1 MITDISKVNSIEE
14 LPSPYNSGETT
25 EEMHEIKGNVLTT
38 MERAVQITERIKAN
52 GRIAVNA
59 VCSIGK
65 DLRTM
70 KIDELYTELGYE
82 SFEDYAEKEFQLK
95 RRQAYQYISVYEKL
109 GEEFV
114 QSNAQLGI
122 TKLSLLV
129 AANPEDRTEIMESED
144 VQGMTSKELEEALAK
159 CKQQGEQLSMLEE
172 ENIKLK
178 EESELDRKEQ
188 ENANAA
194 AQRYKNECKHRAED
208 QQRLEGRVKN
218 LEEELKDKERIIAN
232 LEGSV
237 KEKEVIKEV
246 PDKKT
251 EKELAKVKKA
261 QAAAEKELEK
271 AKSEIE
277 NVNRVKEQMHE
288 EAQKKISELNS
299 KIEELSKAAEKPA
312 ENADKS
318 NFKAILT
325 SVYKEIIGLVEFIK
339 SSDNPEERK
348 VFFKKALEVLN
359 AGKDSLKGIELP
371 VVVEDKKDV

>member
-1 MITDISKVNSIEE
+1 MNSNEVMLRPE
-14 LPSPYNSGETT
+14 QEAFL
-25 EEMHEIKGNVLTT
+25 
-38 MERAVQITERIKAN
+38 ITERIKDY
-52 GRIAVNA
+52 GKVAVNA
-59 VCSIGK
+59 VCNIGK
-65 DLRTM
+65 DLRRM
-70 KIDELYTELGYE
+70 KIENLFVHLGYE

-122 TKLSLLV
+122 TKLSLLA
-129 AANPEDRTEIMESED
+129 AANPEDRAEIMESED

-159 CKQQGEQLSMLEE
+159 CKQQGEQLSLLQE
-172 ENIKLK
+172 ENSKLK

-188 ENANAA
+188 ENTNAA
-194 AQRYKNECKHRAED
+194 AQHYKNECKHRAED

-218 LEEELKDKERIIAN
+218 LEEELKDKDRIIADLKGN
-232 LEGSV
+232 V
-237 KEKEVIKEV
+237 KEIIKEI
-246 PDKKT
+246 PDKKA

-277 NVNRVKEQMHE
+277 NVNRVKEQMYE

-299 KIEELSKAAEKPA
+299 QIEELSKVAEKPT

-318 NFKAILT
+318 NFKAMLT
-325 SVYKEIIGLVEFIK
+325 STYKEITGLVEFVRNSEPKDRETFI
-339 SSDNPEERK
+339 
-348 VFFKKALEVLN
+348 KKALEVVN
-359 AGKDSLKGIELP
+359 IGKDALKKIDPCIQIEA
-371 VVVEDKKDV
+371 EEANE

>member
-1 MITDISKVNSIEE
+1 MITDISKVNSVEE
-14 LPSPYNSGETT
+14 LPSPYNSADTT
-25 EEMHEIKGNVLTT
+25 EEKGTVLTT

-65 DLRTM
+65 DLRIM
-70 KIDELYTELGYE
+70 KIDKLYTELGYE
-82 SFEDYAEKEFQLK
+82 EFEDYAEKEFQLK

-122 TKLSLLV
+122 TKLSLLA
-129 AANPEDRTEIMESED
+129 AANPEDRAEIMESED

-159 CKQQGEQLSMLEE
+159 CKQQGEQLSLLQEENDELKSAAKDRDDLEKELEE
-172 ENIKLK
+172 VRQKCI
-178 EESELDRKEQ
+178 EQ
-188 ENANAA
+188 EN
-194 AQRYKNECKHRAED
+194 KINE
-208 QQRLEGRVKN
+208 LESAPVEV
-218 LEEELKDKERIIAN
+218 LTKEIQ
-232 LEGSV
+232 
-237 KEKEVIKEV
+237 V

-271 AKSEIE
+271 AKNEIE
-277 NVNRVKEQMHE
+277 NVNRVKEQMYE

-339 SSDNPEERK
+339 SSDEPEEQK
-348 VFFKKALEVLN
+348 VYIWKAFEVLD
-359 AGKDSLKGIELP
+359 AGKESLKEIELP
-371 VVVEDKKDV
+371 VVVEDKEDV

>member
-1 MITDISKVNSIEE
+1 MNNNEVML
-14 LPSPYNSGETT
+14 LPEQ
-25 EEMHEIKGNVLTT
+25 EAFL
-38 MERAVQITERIKAN
+38 ITERIKDY
-52 GRIAVNA
+52 GKVAVNA
-59 VCSIGK
+59 VCNIGK
-65 DLRTM
+65 DLRRM
-70 KIDELYTELGYE
+70 KTENLFVHLGYE

-122 TKLSLLV
+122 TKLSLLA
-129 AANPEDRTEIMESED
+129 AANPEDRAEIMESED

-159 CKQQGEQLSMLEE
+159 CKQQGEQLSLLQE
-172 ENIKLK
+172 ENSKLK

-194 AQRYKNECKHRAED
+194 AQHYKNECKHRAED

-218 LEEELKDKERIIAN
+218 LEEELKDKERIIADLKGN
-232 LEGSV
+232 V
-237 KEKEVIKEV
+237 KEIIKEI
-246 PDKKT
+246 PDKKA

-261 QAAAEKELEK
+261 QVAAEKELEK

-277 NVNRVKEQMHE
+277 NVNRVKEQMYE

-339 SSDNPEERK
+339 SSDDPEERK

-371 VVVEDKKDV
+371 VDVEDKKDV

>member
-1 MITDISKVNSIEE
+1 MNNNEVML
-14 LPSPYNSGETT
+14 LPEQ
-25 EEMHEIKGNVLTT
+25 EAFL
-38 MERAVQITERIKAN
+38 ITERIKDY
-52 GRIAVNA
+52 GKVAVNA
-59 VCSIGK
+59 VCNIGK
-65 DLRTM
+65 DLRRM
-70 KIDELYTELGYE
+70 KTENLFVHLGYE

-122 TKLSLLV
+122 TKLSLLA
-129 AANPEDRTEIMESED
+129 AANPEDRAEIMESED

-159 CKQQGEQLSMLEE
+159 CKQQGEQLSLLQEENDELKSAAKDRDDLEKELEE
-172 ENIKLK
+172 VRQKCI
-178 EESELDRKEQ
+178 EQ
-188 ENANAA
+188 EN
-194 AQRYKNECKHRAED
+194 KINE
-208 QQRLEGRVKN
+208 LESAPV
-218 LEEELKDKERIIAN
+218 
-232 LEGSV
+232 
-237 KEKEVIKEV
+237 EVITKEIEV
-246 PDKKT
+246 RDKKA

-271 AKSEIE
+271 AKNEIE
-277 NVNRVKEQMHE
+277 NVNRVKEQMYE

-325 SVYKEIIGLVEFIK
+325 NVYKEIIGLIEFIK
-339 SSDNPEERK
+339 SSDDPEEQK
-348 VFFKKALEVLN
+348 VYIWKALEVLN

-371 VVVEDKKDV
+371 VDMEDKEDV